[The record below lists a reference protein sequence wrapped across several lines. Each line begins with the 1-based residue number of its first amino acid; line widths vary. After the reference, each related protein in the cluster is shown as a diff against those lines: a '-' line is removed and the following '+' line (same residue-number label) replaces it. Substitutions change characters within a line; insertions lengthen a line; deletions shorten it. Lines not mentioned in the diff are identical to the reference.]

1 MHAVKVHEL
10 KNNPSEALRAARK
23 SPVIVMKGDHPEAVI
38 FHLDNDA
45 LLTLPGMKLALATAL
60 FKDDHLPLGQA
71 ARLAERPLADF
82 IQHLTRAGIPAITGS
97 AQEAGEDL
105 DALKKFTLKR
115 THHKTRK
122 PRPRR

>member
-60 FKDDHLPLGQA
+60 FRDGNLPLGQA
-71 ARLAERPLADF
+71 ARLAERPLTDF
-82 IQHLTRAGIPAITGS
+82 IQHLARAGIPAITVRT
-97 AQEAGEDL
+97 QEARQE
-105 DALKKFTLKR
+105 ARRST
-115 THHKTRK
+115 KTR
-122 PRPRR
+122 R